1 MVNNSSLKIPFG
13 LKNGE
18 LVHISQIVKLDL
30 HGRDCGCICPNC
42 KSPLKSHISKN
53 DNRHSYF
60 AHYSSDACPT
70 QQAHETAIHLFAKK
84 IISEKA
90 KLLFPAITEKI
101 SDIPQLVEIDD
112 QYDGLLNNY
121 GFSNVL
127 EIKPQRYIALDSV
140 KIEQTIED
148 IKPDLIV
155 CSGENICF
163 VEIAVTHFIDENK
176 KEKLKRLNYPV
187 IEIDLSNY
195 CNVRDDLESLV
206 YEIID
211 NPENRKWI
219 HYPQLDKARELAIKK
234 RTEEIKNTE
243 NDNIKQQSKYIERY
257 RTELK
262 RLRNNDLVYQNIS
275 KLNLYK
281 ELPNSTLPFY
291 LDIPICEEVY
301 INCDRRIWQS
311 LIFDKFVYY
320 RNDGEILFN
329 KIQYWLENYNDT
341 FTINWQFGSDT
352 KSSAR
357 NFYVAIKKYLRYLS
371 FLGFISPIYE
381 VSKNK
386 FFKFDAAIWHS
397 RSLDV
402 LDKYKE
408 RAEILSKAIKMMS
421 NDNVNPDE
429 YIERIIHKE
438 LDVDLY
444 EVTTSNSPSDWVM

>member
-1 MVNNSSLKIPFG
+1 M
-13 LKNGE
+13 
-18 LVHISQIVKLDL
+18 
-30 HGRDCGCICPNC
+30 
-42 KSPLKSHISKN
+42 
-53 DNRHSYF
+53 
-60 AHYSSDACPT
+60 
-70 QQAHETAIHLFAKK
+70 
-84 IISEKA
+84 
-90 KLLFPAITEKI
+90 
-101 SDIPQLVEIDD
+101 
-112 QYDGLLNNY
+112 
-121 GFSNVL
+121 
-127 EIKPQRYIALDSV
+127 
-140 KIEQTIED
+140 
-148 IKPDLIV
+148 
-155 CSGENICF
+155 
-163 VEIAVTHFIDENK
+163 
-176 KEKLKRLNYPV
+176 

-311 LIFDKFVYY
+311 LIFNKFVYY

-386 FFKFDAAIWHS
+386 FFKSYTH
-397 RSLDV
+397 
-402 LDKYKE
+402 
-408 RAEILSKAIKMMS
+408 
-421 NDNVNPDE
+421 
-429 YIERIIHKE
+429 
-438 LDVDLY
+438 
-444 EVTTSNSPSDWVM
+444 